1 MTLRM
6 AQLDYI
12 QNLQLNGMSSLIEK
26 NLNLSLNRNL
36 SKSQNTSF
44 YGNKYDPEFQKKLDD
59 YALNKKIDRMLNTKL
74 KKLTRPH
81 KDFIDD
87 RDLSDRRGHYARSV
101 DHDVNIRP
109 RRKKSNGS
117 RDEIEAESKKPQ
129 LVIPKQ
135 KPPCS
140 IEDMN
145 LRRKYYSKFFRDDFG
160 LDSLKKDVD
169 AEVEDSLN
177 DELTQK
183 QLMNR
188 AQSTKIIFDPNK
200 RSKNPIDLYA

>member
-36 SKSQNTSF
+36 SKSQNTSL

-87 RDLSDRRGHYARSV
+87 RDLSDRRGHYAR
-101 DHDVNIRP
+101 
-109 RRKKSNGS
+109 RKKSTNH

-177 DELTQK
+177 DELTQR

>member
-1 MTLRM
+1 M

-87 RDLSDRRGHYARSV
+87 RDLSDRRGHYARGV
-101 DHDVNIRP
+101 DDDVNIRP

>member
-1 MTLRM
+1 M

-109 RRKKSNGS
+109 RRKKSTNH

-140 IEDMN
+140 IEDMK